1 MKILLI
7 TTNITKSYIHS
18 IAWIVQWLVPQF
30 VFSKLLSNCT
40 GNLSSILSPS
50 SRYLDRVAQL
60 VARQI
65 GTFQLMVFPEGY
77 RFEFYHGH

>member
-7 TTNITKSYIHS
+7 TNNITKSYIHY

-50 SRYLDRVAQL
+50 SRYFKGGRSSI
-60 VARQI
+60 R
-65 GTFQLMVFPEGY
+65 
-77 RFEFYHGH
+77 

>member
-7 TTNITKSYIHS
+7 TNNITKSYIHY
-18 IAWIVQWLVPQF
+18 IALIVQWLVPQF

-50 SRYLDRVAQL
+50 SR
-60 VARQI
+60 
-65 GTFQLMVFPEGY
+65 
-77 RFEFYHGH
+77 

>member
-7 TTNITKSYIHS
+7 TNNITKSYIHP

-50 SRYLDRVAQL
+50 SRFLRGVWPNDKACDRKCPVNGVSTRLQ
-60 VARQI
+60 V
-65 GTFQLMVFPEGY
+65 
-77 RFEFYHGH
+77 